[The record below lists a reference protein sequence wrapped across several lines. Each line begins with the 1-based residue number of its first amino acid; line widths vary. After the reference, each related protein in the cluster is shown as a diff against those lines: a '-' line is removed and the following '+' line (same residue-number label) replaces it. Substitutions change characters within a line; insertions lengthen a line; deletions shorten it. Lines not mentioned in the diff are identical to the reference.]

1 MGPRNRATRR
11 TKKAAHQQVV
21 PPLVLDS
28 GAVIALARGDVRV
41 SGFISLAIDEG
52 AKVFVPAVAVAETVR
67 GRGPRDAAVN
77 RVVAATD
84 SVLTTDEASARTAGE
99 LLGATR
105 SRSTIDALVVA
116 TAIHAGGAR
125 ILTSDEQDFRRLS
138 EGQEGLT
145 IHAV

>member
-11 TKKAAHQQVV
+11 SKKAVQKQVT
-21 PPLVLDS
+21 PPLVLDA
-28 GAVIALARGDVRV
+28 GAVIALAQGDVRV
-41 SGFISLAIDEG
+41 SGFIALAIDEG

-67 GRGPRDAAVN
+67 GRGPREAAVN
-77 RVVAATD
+77 RVIGAAD

-99 LLGATR
+99 ILGATR

-125 ILTSDEQDFRRLS
+125 ILTSDPQDLRRLS
-138 EGQEGLT
+138 EGRQELT